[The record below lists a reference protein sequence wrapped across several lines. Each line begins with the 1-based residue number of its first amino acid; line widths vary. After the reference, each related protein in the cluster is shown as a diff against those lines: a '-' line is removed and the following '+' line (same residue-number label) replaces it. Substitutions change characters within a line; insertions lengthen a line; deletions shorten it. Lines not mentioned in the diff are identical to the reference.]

1 MRQVPFLFIK
11 IFIWLSLLAVPA
23 LSERVGSVKIG
34 IIFQHGKILNIYHDK
49 HDTSHYHIVHDET
62 FYYCF
67 VFNEIDEGK
76 APVYCS
82 DHWPE

>member
-1 MRQVPFLFIK
+1 MRQLPFLFSK
-11 IFIWLSLLAVPA
+11 IFICLSLLAVPA

-49 HDTSHYHIVHDET
+49 FGTSHYHIVHKET

-67 VFNEIDEGK
+67 VENEADVGK

-82 DHWPE
+82 DHWPD